1 MLAKVFLCLLGV
13 AFAMGKSSDV
23 SIAGTGY
30 QDDQSDEAIRAYWTP
45 DRMARASRVS
55 ILPTGEKVENH
66 GPMLQ
71 ANLDKAKPV
80 RGITFKTIGKI
91 FYTSVTDGTDAT
103 ATGVVIDSK
112 SQRLVA
118 TTAHVIYPAK
128 TGAFNK
134 NFLFVPGY
142 EYNDRPYGTY
152 TSSNALVTTVWA
164 ETADLR
170 YNFGAVIASRFEG
183 KNITQVTGGQAMA
196 FNTADNGFVYQ
207 VGYPTGPGFGGEEQF
222 YCSGNT
228 FTASDRIIG
237 LKCNQRLGSFGAPLL
252 INVDNSTG
260 LGQVVGLYSHSLAAQ
275 PDNTY
280 SPYFE
285 KEAEAFY
292 GRND

>member
-80 RGITFKTIGKI
+80 RGITFKTMGKI

-118 TTAHVIYPAK
+118 TT
-128 TGAFNK
+128 
-134 NFLFVPGY
+134 
-142 EYNDRPYGTY
+142 
-152 TSSNALVTTVWA
+152 
-164 ETADLR
+164 
-170 YNFGAVIASRFEG
+170 
-183 KNITQVTGGQAMA
+183 
-196 FNTADNGFVYQ
+196 
-207 VGYPTGPGFGGEEQF
+207 
-222 YCSGNT
+222 
-228 FTASDRIIG
+228 
-237 LKCNQRLGSFGAPLL
+237 
-252 INVDNSTG
+252 
-260 LGQVVGLYSHSLAAQ
+260 
-275 PDNTY
+275 
-280 SPYFE
+280 
-285 KEAEAFY
+285 
-292 GRND
+292 